1 MHSKRKISDYT
12 FQKTTNL
19 FNEEVVMVLENNKHK
34 KHIVSLGKNHR
45 EEMIKSNLNPDDN
58 NDILVFLENNNYL

>member
-1 MHSKRKISDYT
+1 MDSKRKISEFT

-19 FNEEVVMVLENNKHK
+19 FNEEVMMVLENNKQK

-45 EEMIKSNLNPDDN
+45 EEMVKSNLNPDEK